1 MTGNPGNGAAIHSG
15 DVGGDAGEDASDD
28 VVDAD
33 DMSVPVYSVNVVHS
47 RKFRPLHATD
57 PVGGSSA
64 APALEVH

>member
-1 MTGNPGNGAAIHSG
+1 
-15 DVGGDAGEDASDD
+15 VGGDAGEDASDD